1 MVSYAING
9 SILEVR
15 GEGEY
20 GTGEITAVLIAA
32 RNDRRRTTP
41 TYLLVDIRESE
52 SSPTVGDIQARL
64 AVVQQQLGETMAPA
78 IAFVVRGVARERLAN
93 IYQERAEEAG
103 EGFRIQVFTE
113 PEAARAWLTE
123 QGADIS
129 DSMRR

>member
-1 MVSYAING
+1 MVSYVING

-20 GTGEITAVLIAA
+20 GTGEITRVLIAA

-52 SSPTVGDIQARL
+52 SSPTVGDVQARL

-93 IYQERAEEAG
+93 IYQARAG
-103 EGFRIQVFTE
+103 EGDSGFRIEVFTD
-113 PEAARAWLTE
+113 PEAARVWLKE
-123 QGADIS
+123 QGAA
-129 DSMRR
+129 